1 MRALVLEDY
10 GRLHWRELDPPEGE
24 GVLLRVGACGLC
36 GSDLSVYKGTPA
48 MRARWRPPLVL
59 GHEVAG
65 VVEEG
70 PEGWVGQRV
79 AVHPLLSCGACPLC
93 RGGRPNLCPHR
104 RHVGFHLPGG
114 FAERIRLPLGQL
126 FPLPPG
132 TPLWKGALAEPLA
145 VALRA
150 LSFLGPLR
158 GGKVLVLGA
167 GSLGGLLAW
176 LLRRAGAEVFLED
189 LNPSR
194 VRHLV
199 DLGLALPAGE
209 GPGEWE
215 AALDTVGTEASLK
228 RAVKAVAPGGK
239 VVAVGLGALE
249 APLPLQELVLGER
262 TVQGSYTFTPQDF
275 AEATALTAEVPEG
288 LVARYPMEEAPE
300 VFRALLEGRIPVP
313 KVVLEHKEV

>member
-10 GRLHWRELDPPEGE
+10 GKLGWRELGPPQGE
-24 GVLLRVGACGLC
+24 GVLVRVGACGLC

-48 MRARWRPPLVL
+48 MRARWQPPLVL

-70 PEGWVGQRV
+70 PEGWLGQRV
-79 AVHPLLSCGACPLC
+79 AVHPLLSCGTCSLC

-114 FAERIRLPLGQL
+114 FAEWIRVPISQL
-126 FPLPPG
+126 FPLPPT

-150 LSFLGPLR
+150 LSLLGPLP
-158 GGKVLVLGA
+158 GGRVLVLGA

-176 LLRRAGAEVFLED
+176 LLRRAGAEVYLED
-189 LNPSR
+189 SNPSR
-194 VRHLV
+194 VRYLV
-199 DLGLALPAGE
+199 DLGLGLPAGD
-209 GPGEWE
+209 GLGEWD
-215 AALDTVGTEASLK
+215 AALDTVGVEASLR
-228 RAVKAVAPGGK
+228 RAVRAVVPGGR

-249 APLPLQELVLGER
+249 VPLPLQDLVLGER
-262 TVQGSYTFTPQDF
+262 AVLGSYTFTPHAF
-275 AEATALTAEVPEG
+275 AEAAALTVEVPEA
-288 LVARYPMEEAPE
+288 LVARYPLEAAPE
-300 VFRALLEGRIPVP
+300 VFQALLEGRIPAP
-313 KVVLEHKEV
+313 KVVLEHGGV